1 MSEQDKNHVAMQKQ
15 NNILKLKFCHDFEAK
30 VW

>member
-1 MSEQDKNHVAMQKQ
+1 MSEQNKNHVAMQKQ
-15 NNILKLKFCHDFEAK
+15 KNILKLKFFDDFEAK